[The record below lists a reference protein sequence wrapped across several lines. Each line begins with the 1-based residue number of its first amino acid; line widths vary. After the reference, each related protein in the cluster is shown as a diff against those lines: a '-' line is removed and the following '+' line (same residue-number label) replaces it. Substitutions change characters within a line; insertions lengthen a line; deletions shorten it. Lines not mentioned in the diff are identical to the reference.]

1 MTLSERLQADLT
13 RAMRDRD
20 ELRRETL
27 RMAIAAAYN
36 VEKASGRALT
46 DDEVTKVL
54 AREVKSR
61 RESIDAYA
69 AAGRTAAAE
78 REQAELEV
86 LSEYL
91 PAQLSEED
99 VATHAR
105 QVIDELGV
113 TSPREMGRVMAALMP
128 RLAGRADGKT
138 VSGVVARELAQRD
151 LVGHGH

>member
-1 MTLSERLQADLT
+1 
-13 RAMRDRD
+13 MRDRD

-61 RESIDAYA
+61 RESIAAYA
-69 AAGRTAAAE
+69 AAGRYDAAE

-86 LSEYL
+86 LSGYL
-91 PAQLSEED
+91 PTQLSEDE
-99 VATHAR
+99 VAVQVR

>member
-1 MTLSERLQADLT
+1 
-13 RAMRDRD
+13 MRDRD

-61 RESIDAYA
+61 REAIDAYA
-69 AAGRTAAAE
+69 AAGRTNAAE

-91 PAQLSEED
+91 PTQLSEED